1 MGNSCCLYD
10 HEIDALEL
18 CNAHRTIYEQ
28 DKGLTAYYPRYQDIP
43 DKYRVKRYRFS
54 PNSFTVNFELL
65 RQDIRRLKVQAKS
78 VAVFREK
85 YAKDWQTFVG
95 NSEAEFY
102 KCESLWDHEQDD
114 LNYAKIEAILQVEKE
129 SRPSGEM
136 RGTHAHLVT
145 QIKSL
150 PSLCRCG
157 ACVGCKI
164 QSCPD
169 NVWNAGG
176 HFTLYSPEKLRYE
189 LALRQANQDRQD
201 APKLRAELQEF
212 QKYGFYRRLDVNA
225 LSVKELRAA
234 LTEASNRRDHLAVM
248 SFGPDPSTAATPS
261 PTTAPTP
268 STSQTPSTATLSA
281 TPSPTVTPS
290 PSASTAPSPSTA
302 TPDPGALGQSSG
314 TPAPCPYMVGSTIRV
329 RHGSTFEDALVL
341 ETRPYEIKIHFFG
354 QTILWDQWIGFYS
367 DRIQDAPVRP
377 NDGTYLMVRDTVG
390 KVCEAV
396 IMDKTFDNKIIKI
409 HYVGFSDRW
418 DEWIACDS
426 GRIVCRL

>member
-1 MGNSCCLYD
+1 M
-10 HEIDALEL
+10 
-18 CNAHRTIYEQ
+18 
-28 DKGLTAYYPRYQDIP
+28 
-43 DKYRVKRYRFS
+43 
-54 PNSFTVNFELL
+54 
-65 RQDIRRLKVQAKS
+65 
-78 VAVFREK
+78 
-85 YAKDWQTFVG
+85 
-95 NSEAEFY
+95 
-102 KCESLWDHEQDD
+102 
-114 LNYAKIEAILQVEKE
+114 
-129 SRPSGEM
+129 
-136 RGTHAHLVT
+136 
-145 QIKSL
+145 
-150 PSLCRCG
+150 
-157 ACVGCKI
+157 
-164 QSCPD
+164 
-169 NVWNAGG
+169 
-176 HFTLYSPEKLRYE
+176 RYE

-212 QKYGFYRRLDVNA
+212 QKYGLYRRLDVNA

-261 PTTAPTP
+261 PTTALTP

-281 TPSPTVTPS
+281 TPSPTVTPI

-302 TPDPGALGQSSG
+302 TPDPGALIFYGHHSQSSG

-396 IMDKTFDNKIIKI
+396 IMDKTFDDKIIKI